1 MYESFPRLM
10 QKFVSN
16 WYAKKNVYN
25 FLVFLEKDNIN
36 FENKMA
42 SLSTI
47 AAFDD
52 LRRNQAVL
60 SEGIAEEGK

>member
-1 MYESFPRLM
+1 MSHSRVSCKSSLVIGM
-10 QKFVSN
+10 QR
-16 WYAKKNVYN
+16 KNVYN